1 MDNSALPT
9 TATMTTTTTTTTTP
23 APKPIYELWKVT
35 SIELKAPFA
44 WAWENYEETHKH
56 FISNLQGT
64 HET

>member
-35 SIELKAPFA
+35 SIELAAPWT
-44 WAWENYEETHKH
+44 WAWEDYEAHKH
-56 FISNLQGT
+56 FISNLQGIHDT
-64 HET
+64 